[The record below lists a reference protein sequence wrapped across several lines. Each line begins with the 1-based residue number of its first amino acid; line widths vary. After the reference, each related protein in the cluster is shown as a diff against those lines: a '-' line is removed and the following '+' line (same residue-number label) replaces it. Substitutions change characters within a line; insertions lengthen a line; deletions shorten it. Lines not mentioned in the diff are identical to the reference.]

1 MEAWGRSMGEDM
13 SRSGPRAHR
22 LVLRLATLVL
32 IFGCIQIS
40 TIHVLAASTP
50 ADLSATPGANEGNLR
65 EGFVNPPPS
74 ARLRC
79 YWWWLNGHVTPQS
92 IDRDLTEMKAKG
104 YGGVLLVDANGAD
117 ADGNYAVPAGPTF
130 GSPEWTALYLHA
142 VKTAHKLGLEITLT
156 ITSGWDMGA
165 PFIQPKDAVKIL
177 TWSRAL
183 AGNTE
188 TVLTQP
194 QIKNQFYERIAVLA
208 YPLRQGANLPG
219 EHGDPRAPRL
229 NLPQKSAAVET
240 GSSTPESS
248 YLLFDPSGKPGDED
262 ADVSDVR
269 NVTEDVDASGV
280 LRWAP
285 PAPGPW
291 EILTMGYTSSGA
303 RLGPGSGAWQGL
315 SLDTLSP
322 ATLDMYWDRAVV
334 PLLKAA
340 RPYLGNTIKYV
351 TTDSW
356 EMGGMNW
363 TANFRQEFIKRRG
376 YDPVPYLPVIA
387 GRILTSRE
395 VSDQF
400 LADLRRTIGDLITAH
415 FDRMAQRAAEFGL
428 GTQCESGGP
437 HGEPIDALETFRHAA
452 VPQTEF
458 WSMSKHR
465 SSFNARYFTKEAASA
480 AHIYGKQYVASEGE
494 TGVGNYWS
502 ESLSMN
508 LKPSFDMALTEG
520 LNRLVW
526 HQFTSSPTEM
536 GLPGQEYFAGTYLNP
551 EVTWWQQAGSFTAY
565 LNRAQFLLQQGRPVA
580 DVLYYYGDQVP
591 NFVRLKSDDPA
602 GVLPGYDYDVI
613 DTDALLHRILFDQQ
627 GLRTPEGI
635 RYRMLVLPPWRVI
648 PMSVLELTSRYLEAG
663 GTVVGLRPL
672 RPQGIVSPSEEVRY
686 QKLAHQIWNGCDASP
701 SPVSVRVGQ
710 GTLYCGTTGREASR
724 VSGILPD
731 LESTSKDVD
740 YVHRR
745 TTQSDIYFVR
755 NTQPKSINTALTFRV
770 KNMQP
775 EIFDAVTGEIRP
787 AMLFEQTDD
796 ARTRM
801 PFSLGPYESIFII
814 FDKPALTHIIRLEKD
829 HQPVALS
836 NSTEV
841 TEQNG
846 QLELHTDQQGD
857 YQAFFPG
864 RATTTFQVQ
873 AEPIPMVSK
882 WMLDFPPNWGA
893 PSHLA
898 IPSLKSWTDFE
909 APGIRYFSGTATYHV
924 TIHLDNEQ
932 LATGHELWLDLGDV
946 REIAQ
951 IRINGVK
958 SNPLWMKPYTERVDQ
973 LMRRGD
979 NQVDVEVTNFWPNRI
994 IGDLQPGNEHRY
1006 TSTNIRAF
1014 SSSSPLL
1021 PSGLLGPVT
1030 LRSVAILPLVAPK
1043 PR

>member
-1 MEAWGRSMGEDM
+1 
-13 SRSGPRAHR
+13 
-22 LVLRLATLVL
+22 
-32 IFGCIQIS
+32 
-40 TIHVLAASTP
+40 
-50 ADLSATPGANEGNLR
+50 
-65 EGFVNPPPS
+65 
-74 ARLRC
+74 
-79 YWWWLNGHVTPQS
+79 
-92 IDRDLTEMKAKG
+92 
-104 YGGVLLVDANGAD
+104 
-117 ADGNYAVPAGPTF
+117 
-130 GSPEWTALYLHA
+130 
-142 VKTAHKLGLEITLT
+142 
-156 ITSGWDMGA
+156 
-165 PFIQPKDAVKIL
+165 
-177 TWSRAL
+177 
-183 AGNTE
+183 
-188 TVLTQP
+188 
-194 QIKNQFYERIAVLA
+194 
-208 YPLRQGANLPG
+208 
-219 EHGDPRAPRL
+219 
-229 NLPQKSAAVET
+229 
-240 GSSTPESS
+240 
-248 YLLFDPSGKPGDED
+248 
-262 ADVSDVR
+262 
-269 NVTEDVDASGV
+269 
-280 LRWAP
+280 
-285 PAPGPW
+285 
-291 EILTMGYTSSGA
+291 
-303 RLGPGSGAWQGL
+303 
-315 SLDTLSP
+315 
-322 ATLDMYWDRAVV
+322 
-334 PLLKAA
+334 
-340 RPYLGNTIKYV
+340 
-351 TTDSW
+351 
-356 EMGGMNW
+356 
-363 TANFRQEFIKRRG
+363 
-376 YDPVPYLPVIA
+376 
-387 GRILTSRE
+387 
-395 VSDQF
+395 
-400 LADLRRTIGDLITAH
+400 
-415 FDRMAQRAAEFGL
+415 
-428 GTQCESGGP
+428 
-437 HGEPIDALETFRHAA
+437 
-452 VPQTEF
+452 
-458 WSMSKHR
+458 
-465 SSFNARYFTKEAASA
+465 
-480 AHIYGKQYVASEGE
+480 
-494 TGVGNYWS
+494 
-502 ESLSMN
+502 
-508 LKPSFDMALTEG
+508 
-520 LNRLVW
+520 
-526 HQFTSSPTEM
+526 
-536 GLPGQEYFAGTYLNP
+536 
-551 EVTWWQQAGSFTAY
+551 
-565 LNRAQFLLQQGRPVA
+565 
-580 DVLYYYGDQVP
+580 
-591 NFVRLKSDDPA
+591 
-602 GVLPGYDYDVI
+602 
-613 DTDALLHRILFDQQ
+613 
-627 GLRTPEGI
+627 
-635 RYRMLVLPPWRVI
+635 
-648 PMSVLELTSRYLEAG
+648 
-663 GTVVGLRPL
+663 VVGLRPL

-973 LMRRGD
+973 LMRPGD